1 MIEFFADG
9 EIPTKSAGFLAAF
22 SISTERERM
31 LLSALIRDFTPD
43 QIKDYC
49 YSILGQSSDEKLL
62 AMTFLAPDVVEKMN
76 IETLEQH
83 LRLLYKLNRL
93 ALITPEF
100 FAQCAESLILH
111 CNPLLEV
118 NFLGLLYSVKED
130 YGLIRSYDLELL
142 KGNVLDQAVAVSLEE
157 ILQKH
162 TTPNDFM
169 YYRAGLASFELPA
182 TLEVF
187 LRNSMESRYAEWPV
201 KLVSSLFS
209 ENNLTE
215 RYLEVCRRVLG
226 DQQLVEICQEDLK
239 KARRGGQ
246 LNETRLRSVASLA
259 SIFGEATFHSP
270 QFLESLF
277 SEDGEGHVPRYI
289 YSYSLEK
296 IGFYE
301 IDLPVLRAFIVENL
315 ERFVFFKPAYISEL
329 DLTINL
335 MSLAHQEGV
344 GAKALTLLLQR
355 MGDLIGGEAFD
366 DPFAVLI
373 EGLFDAPV
381 PTERSRGNAFLHH
394 VVEKV
399 GLKTLQEVVPDVG
412 QNFLAE
418 FLEKKKPAM
427 SEREILS
434 LFPQMKARLLE
445 DHLGL

>member
-9 EIPTKSAGFLAAF
+9 VIPGKSADFLAAF
-22 SISTERERM
+22 RISTERERL

-49 YSILGQSSDEKLL
+49 YSILGQASDEQLL
-62 AMTFLAPDVVEKMN
+62 AMTFLAPDVIEKMN
-76 IETLEQH
+76 VETLEQH
-83 LRLLYKLNRL
+83 LRLIYKLNRL
-93 ALITPEF
+93 ARIRPEF
-100 FAQCAESLILH
+100 YEQCAESLVLH

-130 YGLIRSYDLELL
+130 YGLVRSYDLELL
-142 KGNVLDQAVAVSLEE
+142 QGNVLDQAVSTSLEE

-162 TTPNDFM
+162 ATPNDFM
-169 YYRAGLASFELPA
+169 YYSGGLASFELPT

-187 LRNSMESRYAEWPV
+187 LRNSMESEDGEWSV

-209 ENNLTE
+209 ENKLTG

-226 DQQLVEICQEDLK
+226 DQQLIDILQGDLA

-246 LNETRLRSVASLA
+246 HNSTRLRSVASLA

-289 YSYSLEK
+289 YSLEK

-301 IDLPVLRAFIVENL
+301 LDLPVLRAFIVENL
-315 ERFVFFKPAYISEL
+315 ERLIFFKPAYISEL

-373 EGLFDAPV
+373 ESLFDAPI

-399 GLKTLQEVVPDVG
+399 ELKTLHEVVPDVG
-412 QNFLAE
+412 VNFLSE
-418 FLEKKKPAM
+418 YLEKKKPAM
-427 SEREILS
+427 NEREMLR
-434 LFPQMKARLLE
+434 LFPQIRGKLLE
-445 DHLGL
+445 DRLGL